1 MTWEIA
7 VGLFTI
13 LSALCGVMRV
23 VVRVNRTLTTLDLS
37 VKRLNECIAD
47 QAAKNEKLFSQLE
60 RCDRRLHE
68 LERGPEREG
77 AGTPRAA
84 HRPALRFELPRE
96 DVRGGERI

>member
-23 VVRVNRTLTTLDLS
+23 VVKVNRTLTTLDLS
-37 VKRLNECIAD
+37 VNRLNECIAD
-47 QAAKNEKLFSQLE
+47 QAAKNEKIFSQLE

-68 LERGPEREG
+68 LEREG
-77 AGTPRAA
+77 AGAPRTT
-84 HRPALRFELPRE
+84 HRPALRFERPRE
-96 DVRGGERI
+96 EARGGERI